1 VFEKTV
7 LVNLRGFIEDAK
19 KESLQFCMNACDLLN
34 YQAVS
39 ILVIF
44 EGVCN

>member
-1 VFEKTV
+1 VSEKNMFVKV
-7 LVNLRGFIEDAK
+7 LEFLNDAK

-34 YQAVS
+34 YLAVS

>member
-1 VFEKTV
+1 MLFKV
-7 LVNLRGFIEDAK
+7 LGFIGDAK

-34 YQAVS
+34 YHTVS

-44 EGVCN
+44 EVVCT